1 LWLLL
6 YIIEETK
13 CVIQKKSWIL
23 NQEQQQQQAA
33 AAAAAAINPGALVR
47 QV

>member
-33 AAAAAAINPGALVR
+33 AAAAAINPGALVR